1 MHLASAEPAVSDDLV
16 WCHDAVRR
24 GDRDRFLCGVF
35 APPAARAGVWALYAL
50 NLELAHIREAV
61 TDPLPGQIRLQWWRE
76 AMHEAYTT
84 TPRAHPV
91 VRLVAAT
98 LPGKVAESG
107 LQALIDARAAD
118 LESGGPETLPALED
132 YLAATAGR
140 LQMLVAESLTGG
152 QLSPQTQTAVK
163 ATGMAWG
170 LVGMIRAVA
179 FQAHSSQLILPRREM
194 KASGVREGDLM
205 NHTMTAQ
212 LGEMVAR
219 MAARADAQLA
229 IARAVS
235 AAVERAALPALLPCV
250 LAEGYLRQLRRAGW
264 NPFVRGLDRPGVR
277 TLMRLW
283 WRARRGR
290 YTHCR

>member
-1 MHLASAEPAVSDDLV
+1 MRVIPEIPWFPGWLLQRTAWSALPSYDNPRQLFA
-16 WCHDAVRR
+16 A
-24 GDRDRFLCGVF
+24 CGIGFGVPTYRSRPETNF
-35 APPAARAGVWALYAL
+35 ARY
-50 NLELAHIREAV
+50 R
-61 TDPLPGQIRLQWWRE
+61 
-76 AMHEAYTT
+76 
-84 TPRAHPV
+84 
-91 VRLVAAT
+91 AAT

-179 FQAHSSQLILPRREM
+179 FQAHHSSQLILPRREM

-212 LGEMVAR
+212 LGELVAR

-290 YTHCR
+290 YYTRCR